1 MIDKEKMIGV
11 VEGLLEG
18 TDKYLI
24 DLQVKTGNIITVIID
39 SDSTLTIDDCSAL
52 SKGIE
57 SRFDRD
63 VEDFE
68 LRVTS
73 YGADKPL
80 KLKRQFVKNTGRK
93 LEVLFQD
100 DKRQKGKLVD
110 VTENG
115 IVLEPEQK
123 KKARQK
129 PVDPLEIA
137 FDEIKEAKIILAF
150 K

>member
-1 MIDKEKMIGV
+1 MTGV
-11 VEGLLEG
+11 VEGLLQE

-39 SDSTLTIDDCSAL
+39 SDNTVTIDDCSAL

-100 DKRQKGKLVD
+100 DKRQNGKLVD
-110 VTENG
+110 VKEYG
-115 IVLEPEQK
+115 IVLQPEK
-123 KKARQK
+123 KKKGRQRF
-129 PVDPLEIA
+129 VEPLEIA